1 MSTNTESNKYTILFA
16 VGMVI
21 VVGSLLAFTA
31 SSLKPNI
38 KENERMEKQQNILYA
53 MGINENGDNDIVFV
67 STDKAA
73 SEFSKYI
80 SKQLIVDALGG
91 SIEDNEAYL
100 IDIKKEQA
108 KAKNGQV
115 RNLPLFVGEKE
126 GETFYIAPIRGKGL
140 WDAIWGYIAMDE
152 NMVVKGAY
160 FDHKGETPGLG
171 ANIKQRY
178 FMDDFYGEKLLTES
192 GEFKGI
198 TVAKGNNDPK
208 NLDKS
213 SLSYWLNLLQ
223 NLECEKNIFLTLNPY
238 FEIDETKI
246 LKKVKFTH
254 PYFDQSALTYQSKLK
269 NLQNKRNIL
278 FCGSYFGYGFHED
291 GIKSSIEMLKNLND

>member
-91 SIEDNEAYL
+91 HGRFIGASHGEVKDVQELNEGRL
-100 IDIKKEQA
+100 VHD
-108 KAKNGQV
+108 V
-115 RNLPLFVGEKE
+115 
-126 GETFYIAPIRGKGL
+126 
-140 WDAIWGYIAMDE
+140 
-152 NMVVKGAY
+152 
-160 FDHKGETPGLG
+160 DHGHL
-171 ANIKQRY
+171 
-178 FMDDFYGEKLLTES
+178 DD
-192 GEFKGI
+192 
-198 TVAKGNNDPK
+198 
-208 NLDKS
+208 
-213 SLSYWLNLLQ
+213 
-223 NLECEKNIFLTLNPY
+223 
-238 FEIDETKI
+238 
-246 LKKVKFTH
+246 
-254 PYFDQSALTYQSKLK
+254 
-269 NLQNKRNIL
+269 
-278 FCGSYFGYGFHED
+278 
-291 GIKSSIEMLKNLND
+291 

>member
-1 MSTNTESNKYTILFA
+1 MSINTDSNKYTILFA

-31 SSLKPNI
+31 SSLEPNI

-53 MGINENGDNDIVFV
+53 MGVNENGENDIVFV

-80 SKQLIVDALGG
+80 TKQLVLDVNGE
-91 SIEDNEAYL
+91 SVENNEAYL
-100 IDIKKEQA
+100 IDVKKEQA
-108 KAKNGQV
+108 KEKNGQK
-115 RNLPLFVGEKE
+115 RDLPLFIGEKQ
-126 GETFYIAPIRGKGL
+126 GEKFYIAPIRGKGL
-140 WDAIWGYIAMDE
+140 WDAIWGYISMDE
-152 NMVVKGAY
+152 DMVIRGAY

-208 NLDKS
+208 NIDKDDYEVDALAGATITGDGVS
-213 SLSYWLNLLQ
+213 AMIKSDLKLYLPFF
-223 NLECEKNIFLTLNPY
+223 KN
-238 FEIDETKI
+238 
-246 LKKVKFTH
+246 
-254 PYFDQSALTYQSKLK
+254 LK
-269 NLQNKRNIL
+269 NQIN
-278 FCGSYFGYGFHED
+278 
-291 GIKSSIEMLKNLND
+291 